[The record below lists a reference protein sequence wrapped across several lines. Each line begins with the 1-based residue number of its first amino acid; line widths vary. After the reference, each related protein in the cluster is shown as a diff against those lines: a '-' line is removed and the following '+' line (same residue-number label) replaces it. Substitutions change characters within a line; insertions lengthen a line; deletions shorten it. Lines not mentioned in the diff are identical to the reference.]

1 MELSICTYSLL
12 MAGPAIQAVL
22 KQCQLSIEIT
32 VLASLDAR
40 KNTLLVLSLH
50 QPIEVDLSR
59 REMGDVSRRS
69 TSDRSVLSIR
79 YYIALARESW
89 TAIDVA
95 WGPFSFASILNFS
108 STIVF
113 NL

>member
-12 MAGPAIQAVL
+12 MAGSGIQAVL

-50 QPIEVDLSR
+50 QPIEVNLSR
-59 REMGDVSRRS
+59 WEMGDVSRRS
-69 TSDRSVLSIR
+69 TADRSVLSIR
-79 YYIALARESW
+79 YFMALAREFW

-95 WGPFSFASILNFS
+95 WGPLSFCSHTQL
-108 STIVF
+108 
-113 NL
+113 